1 MRRRA
6 ARRSCIRASGMQ
18 QQLAAAGAG
27 AVADDHPVYHQGES
41 RARGLVKRRGEGTG
55 GVCGRGDFGRALVHA
70 SEHWLA
76 LVRAS
81 MCGCAP
87 AGARQHARARSRM
100 RRRGKARACRDT
112 RVGGVSEAEV
122 GGVVVRTLTR
132 CAARSDAGARNRS
145 A

>member
-55 GVCGRGDFGRALVHA
+55 GVCGRGDFGRASTGARQRALVSTGARQHVR
-70 SEHWLA
+70 
-76 LVRAS
+76 VRAS
-81 MCGCAP
+81 M
-87 AGARQHARARSRM
+87 HARAAECGGEV
-100 RRRGKARACRDT
+100 RRARA
-112 RVGGVSEAEV
+112 E
-122 GGVVVRTLTR
+122 TLE
-132 CAARSDAGARNRS
+132 
-145 A
+145 